1 MITAFEAATRWKK
14 ILEHTK
20 SIKDPILRESI
31 LAEYQQRAIQEWG
44 FCPDSHIYKQ
54 KNIEFEPWQEA
65 FLKKIKSCLE
75 YDVFFKD
82 EAVEKEARARMRD
95 FVCKG
100 GSFTDLPIGLQTQ
113 DLHILYIDVLLEEVK
128 LWTEN
133 LEFLEKNSLQKDNK
147 NVKLN

>member
-14 ILEHTK
+14 ILEYTK

-31 LAEYQQRAIQEWG
+31 LADYQQRAIQEWG
-44 FCPDSHIYKQ
+44 FCPDNHIYKK
-54 KNIEFEPWQEA
+54 KNIELEPWQEV

-75 YDVFFKD
+75 YGVFIKD
-82 EAVEKEARARMRD
+82 EAVEKEARARMRE
-95 FVCKG
+95 FIRKG

-113 DLHILYIDVLLEEVK
+113 DLHILYIDVLLDEVK